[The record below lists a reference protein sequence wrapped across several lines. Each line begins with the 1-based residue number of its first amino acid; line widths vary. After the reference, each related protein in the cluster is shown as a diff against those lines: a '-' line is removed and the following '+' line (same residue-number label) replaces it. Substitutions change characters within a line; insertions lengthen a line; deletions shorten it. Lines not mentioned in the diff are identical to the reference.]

1 MRVKTSLHQAGD
13 DSFVIDFPA
22 LLLKILYF
30 FLKFYFSG
38 HAQRKRQDMTKL
50 MSTSYAT

>member
-1 MRVKTSLHQAGD
+1 MRVKNSLHQAGD
-13 DSFVIDFPA
+13 DSFKMNFPA
-22 LLLKILYF
+22 PLKNLDFF

-50 MSTSYAT
+50 KSASHAT